1 MSRARREKESHDG
14 NSLGVV
20 LFPTEIRSEP
30 ESKIQSFP
38 ILGGLHHR
46 YEVAAVAALFGFMEA
61 TSYTG
66 ASCWLGKSGGPSHYH
81 SCSVSR
87 TLAASAEIG
96 SHAFGS
102 NE

>member
-20 LFPTEIRSEP
+20 LSPTEIRSEP

-46 YEVAAVAALFGFMEA
+46 YEVAAVAAFWA
-61 TSYTG
+61 WD
-66 ASCWLGKSGGPSHYH
+66 AARVCVA
-81 SCSVSR
+81 VSR
-87 TLAASAEIG
+87 RNTISIARATNPDALSNSPSTDVQSVRNTLG
-96 SHAFGS
+96 HD
-102 NE
+102 